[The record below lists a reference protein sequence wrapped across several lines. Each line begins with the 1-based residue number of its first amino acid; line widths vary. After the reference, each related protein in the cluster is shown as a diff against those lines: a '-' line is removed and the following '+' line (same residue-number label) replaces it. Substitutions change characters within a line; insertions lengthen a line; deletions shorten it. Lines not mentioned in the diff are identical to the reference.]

1 MNNSLNSIYNG
12 QLLSGMDSSLLGK
25 IHSLLALIKS
35 YGKVGIA
42 FSGGVDS
49 TFLAKIAH
57 DVLSEKSVAITVDS
71 EAYPPDNIDKTRR
84 LAVGIGIRLIV
95 MPVKVCDIDEFS
107 ANEPDRCYHCKKML
121 FSLMKA
127 RLDAEEIHVLIDGSN
142 IDDLGDY
149 RPGMR
154 ALSELEV
161 HSPLLECGFAKSDI
175 RNISRMLCLPTWNMQ
190 SSACLASRF
199 PYGVRITP
207 ELLEKIWK
215 AESVLAEMG
224 FLRFRVRD
232 HGDIARIEID
242 SGDMKILLSSEDNR
256 KKLIDRL
263 KDLGYTYITLDL
275 QGYRMGS
282 MNESIPSES

>member
-12 QLLSGMDSSLLGK
+12 ELLSGMDSSLLEK
-25 IHSLLALIKS
+25 IHSLIALIKS

-42 FSGGVDS
+42 YSGGVDS

-57 DVLSEKSVAITVDS
+57 DVLDDNAVAITVDT
-71 EAYPPDNIDKTRR
+71 EAYPPDNIDDTRR
-84 LAVGIGIRLIV
+84 LAGGIGIRLIV

-127 RLDAEEIHVLIDGSN
+127 RLDAEENYVLIDGSN

-161 HSPLLECGFAKSDI
+161 HSPLLECGFTKKDI
-175 RNISRMLCLPTWNMQ
+175 RKVSNVLCLPTWNMQ

-199 PYGVRITP
+199 PYGMRITP

-224 FLRFRVRD
+224 LSRFRVRH

-242 SGDMKILLSSEDNR
+242 SGDMKRLLSNEDIRNI
-256 KKLIDRL
+256 LIGRL
-263 KDLGYTYITLDL
+263 KALGYTYITLDL